1 MTEVEQGVD
10 TRDEWRLLLKYWKDS
25 ASQEQI
31 DALLEEVGPTTR
43 SANQRTLNRWIKGPD
58 KPDSRRKVL
67 MLEKHIPEMSAALRK
82 AFPHYYEVAQ
92 DVILRSVAPFY
103 ARVHRARARTEKS
116 FMLRTITRLVLS
128 NMVDQLDPEQHGFI
142 AILGQL
148 QKAERPDEGQE
159 DVVPENAGK
168 AERLILHAWSAYGTG
183 VWFEYPIQHS
193 FTAAPTSL
201 CALAA
206 KTGEEAFYPR
216 DRDQLYCSPLV
227 VHVGRMESA
236 AAYPVLRSGR
246 IAGIIFLA
254 SVQPK
259 FFDSKRKAIIEHYAM
274 MQHEA
279 FEDNDFYAMS
289 DIELKIDERDAYKQF
304 LVYLALEY
312 PDETQEQLEARAVMM
327 FREYCQKGEQQ

>member
-1 MTEVEQGVD
+1 
-10 TRDEWRLLLKYWKDS
+10 LLKQWKDS
-25 ASQEQI
+25 ASQGQI
-31 DALLEEVGPTTR
+31 EALLEEVGPTTR
-43 SANQRTLNRWIKGPD
+43 TANQRTLNRWIKGPD

-82 AFPHYYEVAQ
+82 AFPQYYEVAQ
-92 DVILRSVAPFY
+92 DVILRSVAPLY

-128 NMVDQLDPEQHGFI
+128 NMVEQLDPEQHGLI

-148 QKAERPDEGQE
+148 QKAEHSNQVQEGE
-159 DVVPENAGK
+159 VPEDAVPADTKK

-206 KTGEEAFYPR
+206 KTGEEAFFPR
-216 DRDQLYCSPLV
+216 DKDQLYCSPLV
-227 VHVGRMESA
+227 ANVGNMDSA
-236 AAYPVLRSGR
+236 AAYPILRSGK

-254 SVQPK
+254 SVHLK

-279 FEDNDFYAMS
+279 FEDDDFYAMS
-289 DIELKIDERDAYKQF
+289 DIALKIDERDAYKQF
-304 LVYLALEY
+304 LAYLALEY
-312 PDETQEQLEARAVMM
+312 PNETQEQLEARAVMM
-327 FREYCQKGEQQ
+327 FHDYCKKGSQQ